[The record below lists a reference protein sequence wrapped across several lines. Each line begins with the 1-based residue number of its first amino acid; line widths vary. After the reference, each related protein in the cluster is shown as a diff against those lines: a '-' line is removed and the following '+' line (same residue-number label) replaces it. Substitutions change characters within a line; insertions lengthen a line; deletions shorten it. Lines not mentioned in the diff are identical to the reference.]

1 MGSTGVFSNSLNS
14 IVNCC
19 SGRQRLRPVWA
30 YFFAA
35 VATAGALGLAVLL
48 PFHSTRPA
56 FVVFTFAITASA
68 WMGGLR
74 AGLLAWVL
82 SPFAALGV
90 LVFPHHTFSAA
101 LQSGELFQLGSNLAV
116 SAAGVAV
123 VTLLR
128 AAGERNQELLL
139 RAQASTA
146 EQKRTEEALRYQLEV
161 TQAITLGAADSIFV
175 TDAEGYVTFVNQEV
189 EKVFGFSGQ
198 ELLGRNLHSAIH
210 HHYPDGRPF
219 PVEECKLSGA
229 HCLQEYVRNFDDVFF
244 RKDGSPVHVSCSNAP
259 VEVGGRPV
267 GMVLVVRDI
276 TERKQTEEALL
287 RSEKMALA
295 SRTATT
301 IAHEINNPLAAVV
314 NMVFLAQTSQTL
326 PEARNYLDK
335 ADAELGR
342 ISQITR
348 RALGFYRESAVPAT
362 APVGAI
368 LDSAA
373 DLLITRNRANQVTI
387 DRQYDD
393 SVQVT
398 AVNGDLRQV
407 FSNLI
412 ANSLD
417 AVQRQG
423 TIKLRAS
430 THRRPG
436 SGEAAVRVTIADNG
450 AGIAPDVLPHI
461 FEPFY
466 TTKGSAGTG
475 LGLWVSRQLIE
486 KYGGSIRV
494 RSCSKGARRGTT
506 ISVILPAAATVSEP
520 DLPRSQMASAG

>member
-1 MGSTGVFSNSLNS
+1 MS
-14 IVNCC
+14 
-19 SGRQRLRPVWA
+19 
-30 YFFAA
+30 
-35 VATAGALGLAVLL
+35 TAGALGLAGLL

-56 FVVFTFAITASA
+56 FVFFTFAITASA
-68 WMGGLR
+68 WMGGLT

-82 SPFAALGV
+82 SLFAALGV
-90 LVFPHHTFSAA
+90 LVLPYHAFPAA
-101 LQSGELFQLGSNLAV
+101 LPSGALFQLGSNLAV
-116 SAAGVAV
+116 SAVGVAI
-123 VTLLR
+123 VTRLR
-128 AAGERNQELLL
+128 AVGERNQELLQ
-139 RAQASTA
+139 RAQANAA
-146 EQKRTEEALRYQLEV
+146 ERERTEEALRYQLEV
-161 TQAITLGAADSIFV
+161 TQAITDGAADSIFV
-175 TDAEGYVTFVNQEV
+175 TDAEGCVTFINEEA

-198 ELLGRNLHSAIH
+198 ELLGRNLHSIIH

-219 PVEECKLSGA
+219 PAEECKLAGT
-229 HCLQEYVRNFDDVFF
+229 HRFQEHARDFDDMFF

-267 GMVLVVRDI
+267 GMVLVVHDV

-287 RSEKMALA
+287 RSEKASLA
-295 SRTATT
+295 GRVAAT
-301 IAHEINNPLAAVV
+301 IAHEINNPLTAVV
-314 NMVFLAQTSQTL
+314 NMLFLARSSETL
-326 PEARNYLDK
+326 PEAREHLER

-342 ISQITR
+342 ISHITR

-362 APVGAI
+362 TSVGAI

-387 DRQYDD
+387 ERQYDEK
-393 SVQVT
+393 VRVT
-398 AVNGDLRQV
+398 AVDGDLRQV

-417 AVQRQG
+417 AVRRQG

-430 THRRPG
+430 PYRRPG
-436 SGEAAVRVTIADNG
+436 SGEAAVRVIISDNG

-486 KYGGSIRV
+486 KYGGSLRI
-494 RSCSKGARRGTT
+494 RSCSTGARRGTT
-506 ISVILPAAATVSEP
+506 ISVILPAARAFGKQP
-520 DLPRSQMASAG
+520 DIPHSQSASAA

>member
-1 MGSTGVFSNSLNS
+1 
-14 IVNCC
+14 
-19 SGRQRLRPVWA
+19 
-30 YFFAA
+30 
-35 VATAGALGLAVLL
+35 
-48 PFHSTRPA
+48 
-56 FVVFTFAITASA
+56 
-68 WMGGLR
+68 
-74 AGLLAWVL
+74 
-82 SPFAALGV
+82 
-90 LVFPHHTFSAA
+90 
-101 LQSGELFQLGSNLAV
+101 
-116 SAAGVAV
+116 
-123 VTLLR
+123 
-128 AAGERNQELLL
+128 
-139 RAQASTA
+139 
-146 EQKRTEEALRYQLEV
+146 
-161 TQAITLGAADSIFV
+161 
-175 TDAEGYVTFVNQEV
+175 
-189 EKVFGFSGQ
+189 
-198 ELLGRNLHSAIH
+198 
-210 HHYPDGRPF
+210 
-219 PVEECKLSGA
+219 
-229 HCLQEYVRNFDDVFF
+229 
-244 RKDGSPVHVSCSNAP
+244 
-259 VEVGGRPV
+259 
-267 GMVLVVRDI
+267 MVLVVRDI